1 MKAVWRL
8 LAAACALALG
18 TAGGGCQKVRGAPET
33 VTLQIAGEHF
43 TLELALDDAS
53 RTTGLMGRREI
64 PADGGM
70 LFVFREPAV
79 RSFWM
84 AYCLVDI
91 DLIFLDPNGRVTA
104 THRMKVEPPRRDDE
118 SDPVYQARLAS
129 YPSVY
134 PAQFAIELR
143 QGTLERL
150 DLRFESKI
158 DMNLRRLK
166 ASAR

>member
-1 MKAVWRL
+1 M
-8 LAAACALALG
+8 
-18 TAGGGCQKVRGAPET
+18 
-33 VTLQIAGEHF
+33 TLQIAGEHF
-43 TLELALDDAS
+43 TLELAIDDAS
-53 RTTGLMGRREI
+53 RTNGVMGRREI

-70 LFVFREPAV
+70 LFVFPEPAV

-118 SDPVYQARLAS
+118 SDPVYQARLRLES
-129 YPSVY
+129 YSSVY
-134 PAQFAIELR
+134 PTQFAIELSS
-143 QGTLERL
+143 GTLERL
-150 DLRFESKI
+150 GLRFETKI
-158 DMNLRRLK
+158 DMDLRRLK